1 VTGAQFKK
9 FRKEKGWTQGETA
22 KKLNVSQGYLSLLEK
37 DERRLTDNLIKKAV
51 RVFGLRAG
59 KLPVDKDLTKLPA
72 TNEEKLAS
80 ELAAIGYPGF
90 SHIKPTRLKNPT
102 EVLLSAL
109 KSDKLDARI
118 VEALP
123 WLMLQIS
130 ELNWKKLVRAAK
142 VTDLQNRLGFVV
154 SLARKTAERMGE
166 EKKAESLKRKE
177 KSLADSRL
185 LKEDTLCSDS
195 LTRAEVKWIRQNRT
209 SEAEFW
215 NVLSDLKVEYLSYAG
230 SSDS

>member
-1 VTGAQFKK
+1 MTGTQLKK
-9 FRKEKGWTQGETA
+9 NRKEKGWTQAQTA
-22 KKLNVSQGYLSLLEK
+22 KYLNVTQGYLSLLEQ
-37 DERRLTDNLIKKAV
+37 DERPLTENLIKKAV
-51 RVFGLRAG
+51 RVFGLPAG
-59 KLPVDKDLTKLPA
+59 KLPTGKNLTNLPQLS
-72 TNEEKLAS
+72 EENLAAA
-80 ELAAIGYPGF
+80 LAAIGYPGF
-90 SHIKPTRLKNPT
+90 SHINPARLKNPT
-102 EVLLSAL
+102 EVLISAL
-109 KSDKLDARI
+109 SFNKLDARI

-154 SLARKTAERMGE
+154 TLARKTAEKMGE
-166 EKKAESLKRKE
+166 RQKAESLKRKE

-195 LTRAEVKWIRQNRT
+195 LTKAEIKWIRQNRT

-215 NVLSDLKVEYLSYAG
+215 NVLSDLKVEHLSYAG
-230 SSDS
+230 

>member
-1 VTGAQFKK
+1 VTGTQLKK
-9 FRKEKGWTQGETA
+9 FRKEKKWTQDEVA
-22 KKLNVSQGYLSLLEK
+22 KRLNVSQGYLSLLEK

-59 KLPVDKDLTKLPA
+59 NLPVDKDLTELPA
-72 TNEEKLAS
+72 TNGEDLAA
-80 ELAAIGYPGF
+80 ELAMIGYPGF
-90 SHIKPTRLKNPT
+90 SHIKPTRLKNPA
-102 EVLLSAL
+102 EVLMSAL
-109 KSDKLDARI
+109 RSDKLDARI

-142 VTDLQNRLGFVV
+142 VTDLQNRLGFVL

-166 EKKAESLKRKE
+166 QKKAESLKSKE

-195 LTRAEVKWIRQNRT
+195 LTEAEIKWIRQNRT
-209 SEAEFW
+209 KDAEFW
-215 NVLSDLKVEYLSYAG
+215 NVLSDLKVEHLSYAG
-230 SSDS
+230 